1 MFARIGR
8 LFRGFL
14 GLFISGIEEANPEA
28 LMEAARTE
36 FRSKMTQYN
45 LALARM
51 AGVAER
57 LKGQVKMKADR
68 AQELERLEPALGH
81 ILARYASV
89 ISAGV
94 TLKSIR
100 AKPIAIANEK
110 INCPRVISV
119 CTSPSGA
126 SGSWAA

>member
-1 MFARIGR
+1 MFSRIGR

-36 FRSKMTQYN
+36 FRQKMTQYN

-57 LKGQVKMKADR
+57 LKGQVKGR
-68 AQELERLEPALGH
+68 PPA
-81 ILARYASV
+81 RRSW
-89 ISAGV
+89 
-94 TLKSIR
+94 
-100 AKPIAIANEK
+100 
-110 INCPRVISV
+110 
-119 CTSPSGA
+119 SGA
-126 SGSWAA
+126 SSPTTAPATWSSPARSRASCRS